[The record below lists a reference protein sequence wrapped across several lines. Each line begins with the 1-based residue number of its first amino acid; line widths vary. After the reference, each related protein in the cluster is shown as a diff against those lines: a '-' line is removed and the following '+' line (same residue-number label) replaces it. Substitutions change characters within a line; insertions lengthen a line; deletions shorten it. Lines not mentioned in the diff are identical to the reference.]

1 MTTLPASNL
10 TLEQINDLFGF
21 QESQF
26 SDEFTSLLSLEALM
40 EDELE
45 DLARIRNT
53 MRRYL
58 AYGKIYEGQVKFL
71 SVAPL
76 LRLAGY
82 YEPPI
87 RLTLEENIDRI
98 HIQSEDLEITGRIDI
113 LAAKRS
119 PGMEKKLYVLVI
131 ECKDSEAAPSV
142 GYAQLIAYAFKG
154 LEQQESV
161 WGVATNGM
169 TYQFLYICRGHP
181 SSYYFMPLLNLL
193 EVNPSIQL
201 LQVLKAI
208 RDCQ

>member
-1 MTTLPASNL
+1 MTILPASNL
-10 TLEQINDLFGF
+10 TLEQVQYLFGF

-26 SDEFTSLLSLEALM
+26 NDDFNSLLSLESPT
-40 EDELE
+40 EGELE

-58 AYGKIYEGQVKFL
+58 VYGKIYEGQVKFL

-87 RLTLEENIDRI
+87 LLTLEENIDRI
-98 HIQSEDLEITGRIDI
+98 HIQSEDLEIVGRMDI
-113 LAAKRS
+113 LAAKHY
-119 PGMEKKLYVLVI
+119 PGMERKLYVLVI
-131 ECKDSEAAPSV
+131 ECKDSEAAPTA
-142 GYAQLIAYAFKG
+142 GYAQLITYAFKG
-154 LEQQESV
+154 LERQESV
-161 WGVATNGM
+161 WAVGTNGM
-169 TYQFLYICRGHP
+169 TYQFFHICSGDP
-181 SSYYFMPLLNLL
+181 PSYYFMPLLNLL

-208 RDCQ
+208 RDLK